1 MWFTLFLAVI
11 VCVAVLYVP
20 GYLIGRSLSLQR
32 TVACAAAPALSLAL
46 LVALGVLFR
55 EANISCHALVL
66 AAATGA
72 LALAAFGLTCGIRRR
87 RPLGPN
93 HANSTPPPDQTTP
106 KSRPRHASP
115 REPAPESDTALSPR
129 FTRQAFALYAC
140 VGLIVCAFVFLTAVD
155 GPDSFA
161 RKDDTTVHLSIV
173 RAFLDSGTYSTLN
186 SGSFVDQ
193 GTAGSYYPSA
203 WHIVVAIAASCIGGG
218 VDIATNAATLVF
230 TAIVLPLGVCLL
242 LCTVFPNRRGV
253 VLAGSLFAAS
263 FAIMP
268 WGFLTKGQLLPNLAS
283 FALIPAAVALFISAV
298 EANGKG
304 GRARYAAGALIALA
318 SITLCQPNGAFTCV
332 IGMASYALCRI
343 FRGPCDKR
351 ATVTPKRIAGAVG
364 LAAGACALWAALFL
378 APPLRGVV
386 TYGTW
391 DTLLSFPEAMMSA
404 LSFMYVKWGGIQPFL
419 SIAVLFGLIATLR
432 DRRWLWLAV
441 AYVITLVIYLGNVC
455 ADGFLGQIIAGFWY
469 SDYYR
474 TGAMN
479 ALFAIPLAALGFAW
493 LVRLFGSLLSRL
505 PKLKGRETACTAA
518 ALTVIF
524 VACQVM
530 PFHISLGKRT
540 IENGLPAMRHQ
551 VVSLYSWDDIY
562 TAEERAFVQQA
573 AALVEKGATVINVPN
588 DGTAWCYGTDGL
600 RVLFRR
606 TGDNGSNSFP
616 PATNEIIRTRLANI
630 ATDEEVKKAVS
641 DVGAEYLILLDDP
654 AGDNPTMTDQR
665 YEAAKWTGIES
676 VTADTPGFTLLLSE
690 GDMRLYRID
699 EVA

>member
-1 MWFTLFLAVI
+1 M
-11 VCVAVLYVP
+11 LY
-20 GYLIGRSLSLQR
+20 L
-32 TVACAAAPALSLAL
+32 
-46 LVALGVLFR
+46 
-55 EANISCHALVL
+55 
-66 AAATGA
+66 
-72 LALAAFGLTCGIRRR
+72 
-87 RPLGPN
+87 
-93 HANSTPPPDQTTP
+93 
-106 KSRPRHASP
+106 
-115 REPAPESDTALSPR
+115 
-129 FTRQAFALYAC
+129 C
-140 VGLIVCAFVFLTAVD
+140 VGLIVCIFVFLTAID

-186 SGSFVDQ
+186 SSSFLDQ
-193 GTAGSYYPSA
+193 GTTGSYYPSA

-218 VDIATNAATLVF
+218 VGIATNAATLAF

-268 WGFLTKGQLLPNLAS
+268 WGFLTKGQLLPNLAA
-283 FALIPAAVALFISAV
+283 FALIPAAIALFVSAV

-318 SITLCQPNGAFTCV
+318 SIALCQPNGAFTCV

-343 FRGPCDKR
+343 FRGPQDKQ
-351 ATVTPKRIAGAVG
+351 ASITPKKIACAVG
-364 LAAGACALWAALFL
+364 LAAGACALWVALFF

-419 SIAVLFGLIATLR
+419 SIAVLFGLIAALR

-441 AYVITLVIYLGNVC
+441 AYVIALVIYLGNVC
-455 ADGFLGQIIAGFWY
+455 ADGFLRQIIAGFWY

-493 LVRLFGSLLSRL
+493 LIRLFGSLLSRL
-505 PKLKGRETACTAA
+505 PKLKGRETAFATAA
-518 ALTVIF
+518 LAAVFIL
-524 VACQVM
+524 CQVI

-551 VVSLYSWDDIY
+551 VASLYSWDDIY
-562 TAEERAFVQQA
+562 TADERAFVQQA
-573 AALVEKGATVINVPN
+573 AALVEKGDTVINIPN

-600 RVLFRR
+600 PVLFRR
-606 TGDNGSNSFP
+606 TGDNGSTPSP
-616 PATNEIIRTRLANI
+616 AATNEVIRTRLANI
-630 ATDEEVKKAVS
+630 ATDEEVQQAVRE
-641 DVGAEYLILLDDP
+641 VRAKYLILLDEP
-654 AGDNPTMTDQR
+654 TGDNPTTTDQR
-665 YEAAKWTGIES
+665 YEAAKWEGIE
-676 VTADTPGFTLLLSE
+676 TITEDTPGFTLVLSE